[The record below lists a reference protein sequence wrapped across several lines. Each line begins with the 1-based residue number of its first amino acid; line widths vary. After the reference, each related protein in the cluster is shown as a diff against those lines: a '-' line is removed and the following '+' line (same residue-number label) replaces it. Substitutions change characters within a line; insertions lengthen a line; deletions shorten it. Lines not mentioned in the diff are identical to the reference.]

1 MSPEKA
7 RLVAAIHLGVGICL
21 FLFCAWMSA
30 HPGRRNHFIGFRLP
44 QAFRSEEHWRR
55 INVLG
60 ARAFAVA
67 SVALCVIAG
76 AFLVKPELAAT
87 RAGGLLLL
95 MAPTVVIILAI
106 AWILARAP
114 GTVRDLDMHTRNGD
128 SHDLP

>member
-7 RLVAAIHLGVGICL
+7 RLVAAIQLGVGICFLLL
-21 FLFCAWMSA
+21 FAWFRA

-60 ARAFAVA
+60 ARAFLLA
-67 SVALCVIAG
+67 SAALCVIAG
-76 AFLVKPELAAT
+76 AFLARPDRAAT
-87 RAGGLLLL
+87 RAGGVLLL
-95 MAPTVVIILAI
+95 MAPAVFLLATAWVIAK
-106 AWILARAP
+106 AP
-114 GTVRDLDMHTRNGD
+114 GTVRDLDLRTRSSD